1 MGLQEK
7 KERTKLTIQR
17 KAIDLTLERGLAGFT
32 MQELADAADVSRST
46 LFNYFPSKADAV
58 LGISKNDRTDTT
70 GLERMLDDL
79 PVAATPLEDAARQVQ
94 AILSLLELGDEY
106 KAIYRL
112 MLQAVEHES
121 KLREAFDKNNR
132 QTVAWVA
139 SRLEQRFGSAVS
151 PSDRKLVAA
160 LVGSLLQ
167 EAIARYLDASPDQTL
182 AQVFTEVV
190 NDASYLA
197 GSDVRVA

>member
-7 KERTKLTIQR
+7 KERTRLTIQR

-32 MQELADAADVSRST
+32 MQELADAAGVSRST
-46 LFNYFPSKADAV
+46 LFNYFPGKVDAV
-58 LGISKNDRTDTT
+58 LGVSKSDDAGAA

-79 PVAATPLEDAARQVQ
+79 LVAATPLEDAAKQVQ
-94 AILSLLELGDEY
+94 VILSLLELGDEY

-112 MLQAVEHES
+112 MLQAVERES
-121 KLREAFDKNNR
+121 KLKEAFDANNR
-132 QTVAWVA
+132 QTVVWVA
-139 SRLEQRFGSAVS
+139 SRLEQRFGDAVS
-151 PSDRKLVAA
+151 PSDRELVAA

-182 AQVFTEVV
+182 AQVFAGVV
-190 NDASYLA
+190 ADASRLA
-197 GSDVRVA
+197 VD

>member
-7 KERTKLTIQR
+7 KERTRLTIQR

-32 MQELADAADVSRST
+32 MQELADAAGVSRST
-46 LFNYFPSKADAV
+46 LFNYFPGKVDAV
-58 LGISKNDRTDTT
+58 LGVSKSDDA
-70 GLERMLDDL
+70 GAAELERMLDDL
-79 PVAATPLEDAARQVQ
+79 LVAATPLEDAAKQVQ

-112 MLQAVEHES
+112 MLQAIERES
-121 KLREAFDKNNR
+121 KLKEAFDANNR
-132 QTVAWVA
+132 QTVVWVA
-139 SRLEQRFGSAVS
+139 SRLEQRFGDAVS
-151 PSDRKLVAA
+151 PSDRELVAA

-182 AQVFTEVV
+182 AQVFAGVV
-190 NDASYLA
+190 ADASRLA
-197 GSDVRVA
+197 VD

>member
-1 MGLQEK
+1 MGLREK

-32 MQELADAADVSRST
+32 MQELADAAGVSRST
-46 LFNYFPSKADAV
+46 LFNYFPGKVDAV
-58 LGISKNDRTDTT
+58 LGVSKSADAGTA

-79 PVAATPLEDAARQVQ
+79 PVAATPLEDAAKQVQ

-112 MLQAVEHES
+112 MLQAVEREPRL
-121 KLREAFDKNNR
+121 KEAFDANNR
-132 QTVAWVA
+132 QTVVWVA
-139 SRLEQRFGSAVS
+139 SRLEQRFGDAVS
-151 PSDRKLVAA
+151 PSDRELVAA

-167 EAIARYLDASPDQTL
+167 AAIARYLDASPDQTL
-182 AQVFTEVV
+182 AQVFAEVV
-190 NDASYLA
+190 ADALYLA
-197 GSDVRVA
+197 GSDVRAA

>member
-1 MGLQEK
+1 MGLREK

-32 MQELADAADVSRST
+32 MQELADAAGVSRST
-46 LFNYFPSKADAV
+46 LFNYFPGKVDAV
-58 LGISKNDRTDTT
+58 LGVSKTD
-70 GLERMLDDL
+70 GAGAAELERMLDDL
-79 PVAATPLEDAARQVQ
+79 LVAATPLEDAAKQVQ

-112 MLQAVEHES
+112 MLQAVEREPRL
-121 KLREAFDKNNR
+121 KEAFDANNR
-132 QTVAWVA
+132 QTVVWVA
-139 SRLEQRFGSAVS
+139 SRLEQRFGDAVS

-182 AQVFTEVV
+182 AQVFAEVV
-190 NDASYLA
+190 ADALYLA
-197 GSDVRVA
+197 GSDVRAA

>member
-7 KERTKLTIQR
+7 KERTRLTIQR

-32 MQELADAADVSRST
+32 MQELADAAGVSRST
-46 LFNYFPSKADAV
+46 LFNYFPGKVDAV
-58 LGISKNDRTDTT
+58 LGVSKSDDA
-70 GLERMLDDL
+70 GAAELERMLDDL
-79 PVAATPLEDAARQVQ
+79 LVAATPLEDAAKQVQ

-112 MLQAVEHES
+112 MLQAVERES
-121 KLREAFDKNNR
+121 KLKEAFDANNR
-132 QTVAWVA
+132 QTVVWVA
-139 SRLEQRFGSAVS
+139 SRLEQRFGDAVS
-151 PSDRKLVAA
+151 PSDRELVAA

-182 AQVFTEVV
+182 AQVFAGVV
-190 NDASYLA
+190 ADASRLA
-197 GSDVRVA
+197 VD

>member
-32 MQELADAADVSRST
+32 MQELADAAGVSRST
-46 LFNYFPSKADAV
+46 LFNYFPGKVDAV
-58 LGISKNDRTDTT
+58 LGVSKSDDA
-70 GLERMLDDL
+70 GAAELERMLDDL
-79 PVAATPLEDAARQVQ
+79 LVAATPLEDAAKQVQ

-112 MLQAVEHES
+112 MLQAIERES
-121 KLREAFDKNNR
+121 KLKEAFDANNR
-132 QTVAWVA
+132 QTVVWVA
-139 SRLEQRFGSAVS
+139 SRLEQRFGDAVS
-151 PSDRKLVAA
+151 PSDRELVAA

-182 AQVFTEVV
+182 AQVFAGVV
-190 NDASYLA
+190 ADASRLA
-197 GSDVRVA
+197 VD

>member
-7 KERTKLTIQR
+7 KERTRLTIQR

-32 MQELADAADVSRST
+32 MQELADAAGVSRST
-46 LFNYFPSKADAV
+46 LFNYFPGKVDAV
-58 LGISKNDRTDTT
+58 LGVSKSDDAGAA

-79 PVAATPLEDAARQVQ
+79 LVAATPLEDAAKQVQ

-112 MLQAVEHES
+112 MLQAVERES
-121 KLREAFDKNNR
+121 KLKEAFDANNR
-132 QTVAWVA
+132 QTVVWVA
-139 SRLEQRFGSAVS
+139 SRLEQRFGDAVS
-151 PSDRKLVAA
+151 PSDRELVAA

-182 AQVFTEVV
+182 AQVFAGVV
-190 NDASYLA
+190 ADASRLA
-197 GSDVRVA
+197 VD

>member
-32 MQELADAADVSRST
+32 MQELADASDVSRST
-46 LFNYFPSKADAV
+46 LFNYFPGKVDAV
-58 LGISKNDRTDTT
+58 LGVSKTN
-70 GLERMLDDL
+70 GAGAAELERMLDDL
-79 PVAATPLEDAARQVQ
+79 LVAATPLEDAAKQVQ
-94 AILSLLELGDEY
+94 ATLSLLELGDEY

-112 MLQAVEHES
+112 MLQAVEREP
-121 KLREAFDKNNR
+121 KLKEAFDANNR
-132 QTVAWVA
+132 KTVVWVA
-139 SRLEQRFGSAVS
+139 SRLEQRFGNAVS
-151 PSDRKLVAA
+151 PSDRELVAA

-182 AQVFTEVV
+182 AQVFAGVV
-190 NDASYLA
+190 ADASRLA
-197 GSDVRVA
+197 VD

>member
-1 MGLQEK
+1 MGLREK

-32 MQELADAADVSRST
+32 MQELADAAGVSRST
-46 LFNYFPSKADAV
+46 LFNYFPGKVDAV
-58 LGISKNDRTDTT
+58 LGVSKSADAGTA

-79 PVAATPLEDAARQVQ
+79 PVAATPLEDAAKQVQ

>member
-7 KERTKLTIQR
+7 KERTRLTIQR

-32 MQELADAADVSRST
+32 MQELADAAGVSRST
-46 LFNYFPSKADAV
+46 LFNYFPGKVDAV
-58 LGISKNDRTDTT
+58 LGVSKSDDA
-70 GLERMLDDL
+70 GAAELERMLDDL
-79 PVAATPLEDAARQVQ
+79 LVAATPLEDAAKQVQ

-112 MLQAVEHES
+112 MLQAVERES
-121 KLREAFDKNNR
+121 KLKEAFDANNR
-132 QTVAWVA
+132 QTVVWVA
-139 SRLEQRFGSAVS
+139 SRLEQRFGDAVS
-151 PSDRKLVAA
+151 PSDRELVAA

-182 AQVFTEVV
+182 AQVFAGVIA
-190 NDASYLA
+190 DASRLA
-197 GSDVRVA
+197 VD

>member
-7 KERTKLTIQR
+7 KERTRLTIQR

-32 MQELADAADVSRST
+32 MQELADAAGVSRST
-46 LFNYFPSKADAV
+46 LFNYFPGKVDAV
-58 LGISKNDRTDTT
+58 LGVSKSDDA
-70 GLERMLDDL
+70 GAAELERMLDDL
-79 PVAATPLEDAARQVQ
+79 LVAATPLEDAAKQVQ

-112 MLQAVEHES
+112 MLQAIERES
-121 KLREAFDKNNR
+121 KLKEAFDANNR
-132 QTVAWVA
+132 QTVVWVA
-139 SRLEQRFGSAVS
+139 SRLEQRFGDAVS
-151 PSDRKLVAA
+151 PSDCELVAA

-182 AQVFTEVV
+182 AQVFAGVV
-190 NDASYLA
+190 ADASRLA
-197 GSDVRVA
+197 VD

>member
-7 KERTKLTIQR
+7 KERTRLTIQR

-32 MQELADAADVSRST
+32 MQELADAAGVSRST
-46 LFNYFPSKADAV
+46 LFNYFPGKVDAV
-58 LGISKNDRTDTT
+58 LGVSKSDDAGAA

-79 PVAATPLEDAARQVQ
+79 LVAATPLEDAAKQVQ

-112 MLQAVEHES
+112 MLQAIERES
-121 KLREAFDKNNR
+121 KLKEAFDANNR
-132 QTVAWVA
+132 QTVVWVA
-139 SRLEQRFGSAVS
+139 SRLEQRFGDAVS
-151 PSDRKLVAA
+151 PSDRELVAA

-182 AQVFTEVV
+182 AQVFAGVV
-190 NDASYLA
+190 ADASRLA
-197 GSDVRVA
+197 VD

>member
-1 MGLQEK
+1 MGLREK

-32 MQELADAADVSRST
+32 MQELADAAGVSRST
-46 LFNYFPSKADAV
+46 LFNYFPGKVDAV
-58 LGISKNDRTDTT
+58 LGVSKSDDAGAA
-70 GLERMLDDL
+70 GLERMLDNL
-79 PVAATPLEDAARQVQ
+79 LVAATPLEDAAKQVQ

-112 MLQAVEHES
+112 MLQAIEREP
-121 KLREAFDKNNR
+121 KLKEAFDANNC
-132 QTVAWVA
+132 QTVVWVA
-139 SRLEQRFGSAVS
+139 SRLEQRFGDAAS

-182 AQVFTEVV
+182 AQVFAGVV
-190 NDASYLA
+190 ADASRLA
-197 GSDVRVA
+197 VD

>member
-1 MGLQEK
+1 
-7 KERTKLTIQR
+7 
-17 KAIDLTLERGLAGFT
+17 

-79 PVAATPLEDAARQVQ
+79 PVASTPLEDAARQVQ

>member
-32 MQELADAADVSRST
+32 MQELADAAGVSRST
-46 LFNYFPSKADAV
+46 LFNYFPGKVDAV
-58 LGISKNDRTDTT
+58 LGVSRSDDAGAA

-79 PVAATPLEDAARQVQ
+79 LVAATPLEDAAKQVQ

-112 MLQAVEHES
+112 MLQAVEREP
-121 KLREAFDKNNR
+121 KLKEAFDANNR
-132 QTVAWVA
+132 QTVVWVA
-139 SRLEQRFGSAVS
+139 SRLEQRFGDAAS
-151 PSDRKLVAA
+151 PSDRELVAA

-182 AQVFTEVV
+182 AQVFAGVV
-190 NDASYLA
+190 ADASRLA
-197 GSDVRVA
+197 VD

>member
-1 MGLQEK
+1 MGLQER

-32 MQELADAADVSRST
+32 MQELAEIAGVSRST

-58 LGISKNDRTDTT
+58 LGVSKNDGADAA
-70 GLERMLDDL
+70 GLARMLDDL

-106 KAIYRL
+106 KVVYRL
-112 MLQAVEHES
+112 MLQAVEREP
-121 KLREAFDKNNR
+121 KLRDAFDKNNR

-151 PSDRKLVAA
+151 QSDRSLVAA
-160 LVGSLLQ
+160 LMGSLLQ
-167 EAIARYLDASPDQTL
+167 EAIARYLDAEPNQTL
-182 AQVFTEVV
+182 AQIFAGVV
-190 NDASYLA
+190 ADASRLA
-197 GSDVRVA
+197 VD

>member
-7 KERTKLTIQR
+7 KERTRLTIQR

-32 MQELADAADVSRST
+32 MQELADAAGVSRST
-46 LFNYFPSKADAV
+46 LFNYFPGKVDAV
-58 LGISKNDRTDTT
+58 LGVSKSDDAGAA

-79 PVAATPLEDAARQVQ
+79 LVAATPLEDAAKQVQ

-112 MLQAVEHES
+112 MLQAVERES
-121 KLREAFDKNNR
+121 KLKEAFDANNR
-132 QTVAWVA
+132 QTVVWVA
-139 SRLEQRFGSAVS
+139 SRLEQRFGDAVS
-151 PSDRKLVAA
+151 PSDRELVAA

-182 AQVFTEVV
+182 AQVFAGVIA
-190 NDASYLA
+190 DASRLA
-197 GSDVRVA
+197 VD

>member
-7 KERTKLTIQR
+7 KERTRLTIQR

-32 MQELADAADVSRST
+32 MQELADAAGVSRST
-46 LFNYFPSKADAV
+46 LFNYFPGKVDAV
-58 LGISKNDRTDTT
+58 LGVSKSDDA
-70 GLERMLDDL
+70 GAAELERMLDDL
-79 PVAATPLEDAARQVQ
+79 LVAATPLEDAAKQVQ

-112 MLQAVEHES
+112 MLQAVERES
-121 KLREAFDKNNR
+121 RLKEAFDANNR
-132 QTVAWVA
+132 QTVVWVA
-139 SRLEQRFGSAVS
+139 SRLEQRFGDAVS
-151 PSDRKLVAA
+151 PSDRELVAA

-182 AQVFTEVV
+182 AQVFAGVIA
-190 NDASYLA
+190 DASRLA
-197 GSDVRVA
+197 VD

>member
-32 MQELADAADVSRST
+32 MQELADASDVSRST
-46 LFNYFPSKADAV
+46 LFNYFPGKVDAV
-58 LGISKNDRTDTT
+58 LGVSKTN
-70 GLERMLDDL
+70 GAGAAELERMLDDL
-79 PVAATPLEDAARQVQ
+79 LVAATPLEDAAKQVQ
-94 AILSLLELGDEY
+94 ATLSLLELGDEY

-112 MLQAVEHES
+112 MLQAVEREP
-121 KLREAFDKNNR
+121 KLKEAFDANNR
-132 QTVAWVA
+132 QTVVWVA
-139 SRLEQRFGSAVS
+139 SRLEQRFGDAVS
-151 PSDRKLVAA
+151 PSDRELVAA

-182 AQVFTEVV
+182 AQVFAGVV
-190 NDASYLA
+190 ADASRLA
-197 GSDVRVA
+197 VD

>member
-7 KERTKLTIQR
+7 KERTRLTIQR

-32 MQELADAADVSRST
+32 MQELADAAGVSRST
-46 LFNYFPSKADAV
+46 LFNYFPGKVDAV
-58 LGISKNDRTDTT
+58 LGVSKSDDA
-70 GLERMLDDL
+70 GAAELERMLDDL
-79 PVAATPLEDAARQVQ
+79 LVAATPLEDAAKQVQ

-112 MLQAVEHES
+112 MLQAIERES
-121 KLREAFDKNNR
+121 KLKEAFDANNR
-132 QTVAWVA
+132 QTVVWVA
-139 SRLEQRFGSAVS
+139 SRLEQRFGDAVS
-151 PSDRKLVAA
+151 PSDRELVAA

-182 AQVFTEVV
+182 AQVFAGVIA
-190 NDASYLA
+190 DASRLA
-197 GSDVRVA
+197 VD

>member
-1 MGLQEK
+1 MGLREK

-32 MQELADAADVSRST
+32 MQELADAAGVSRST
-46 LFNYFPSKADAV
+46 LFNYFPGKVDAV
-58 LGISKNDRTDTT
+58 LGVSKSDDAGAA
-70 GLERMLDDL
+70 GLERMLDNL
-79 PVAATPLEDAARQVQ
+79 LVAATPLEDAAKQVQ

-112 MLQAVEHES
+112 MLQAIEREP
-121 KLREAFDKNNR
+121 KLKEAFDANNC
-132 QTVAWVA
+132 QTVVWVA
-139 SRLEQRFGSAVS
+139 SRLEQRFGNAVS
-151 PSDRKLVAA
+151 PSDRELVAA

-182 AQVFTEVV
+182 AQVFAGVV
-190 NDASYLA
+190 ADASRLA
-197 GSDVRVA
+197 VD

>member
-17 KAIDLTLERGLAGFT
+17 KAIDLTLDRGLSGFT
-32 MQELADAADVSRST
+32 MQELADAAGVSRST
-46 LFNYFPSKADAV
+46 LFNYFPGKTDAV
-58 LGISKNDRTDTT
+58 LGISKNDGADTA

-106 KAIYRL
+106 KTIYRL
-112 MLQAVEHES
+112 MLQAVECEP

-139 SRLEQRFGSAVS
+139 SRLERRFGSAVS
-151 PSDRKLVAA
+151 PSDRSLVAA

-167 EAIARYLDASPDQTL
+167 EAIARYLDASPEQAL
-182 AQVFTEVV
+182 AQIFAQVV
-190 NDASYLA
+190 ADVSRLA
-197 GSDVRVA
+197 VD

>member
-32 MQELADAADVSRST
+32 MQELADASDVSRST
-46 LFNYFPSKADAV
+46 LFNYFPGKVDAV
-58 LGISKNDRTDTT
+58 LGVSKTN
-70 GLERMLDDL
+70 GAGAAELERMLDDL
-79 PVAATPLEDAARQVQ
+79 LVAATPLEDAAKQVQ
-94 AILSLLELGDEY
+94 ATLSLLELGDEY

-112 MLQAVEHES
+112 MLQAVEREP
-121 KLREAFDKNNR
+121 KLKEAFDANNR
-132 QTVAWVA
+132 KTVVWVA
-139 SRLEQRFGSAVS
+139 SRLEQRFGDAVS
-151 PSDRKLVAA
+151 PSDRELVAA

-182 AQVFTEVV
+182 AQVFAGVV
-190 NDASYLA
+190 ADASRLA
-197 GSDVRVA
+197 VD